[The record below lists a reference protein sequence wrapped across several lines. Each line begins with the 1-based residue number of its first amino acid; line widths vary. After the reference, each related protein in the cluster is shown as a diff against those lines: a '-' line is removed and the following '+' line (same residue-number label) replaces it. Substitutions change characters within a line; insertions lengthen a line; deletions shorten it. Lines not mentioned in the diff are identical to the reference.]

1 MKTLR
6 AFLVIFFLQI
16 ITLAFCGIH
25 KKYEI
30 NFSQNQFSFSSDDNG
45 ALSIRTSLN
54 DAYYP
59 EDSEIGIP
67 VFPLNIAIEP
77 QNKYQTYTLS
87 LKKSLLKKNVA
98 IPNPIVV
105 STHSDSQN
113 NLSQNNYKIAKRRV
127 HTMPVEYISQSNCGG
142 IEILQFTATPF
153 LYDPASGDLYFIDS
167 ITIDIELEQTGDTSY
182 VGRINQR
189 LVSYVRDIILNK
201 NEIDN
206 IIARI
211 PMTSDVY
218 DDWVDYA
225 IITNKN
231 LAPAFTPLANWKTT
245 KGVKTKVYTI
255 EDIDSKYTGATKQ
268 LKIKKF
274 LYDLYNTLHLQYA
287 LLGGDDSIIPAQGCY
302 GFEKFENYDYVD
314 KTIPTDLYYACFKGN
329 FEWDSNGNGLY
340 GEDRDGM
347 DLHPDIFLT
356 RLPVRSRD
364 DVNAIINK
372 IIEYEKHP
380 RYKHRMLKCGVK
392 TSTIINNGM
401 SSDSEAKSDT
411 LYKKYIQPYW
421 DGECLKFFDTYTD
434 FPNGKNYNLTASNLS
449 TQIGNGYSFLTMDT
463 HGLQQGWGM
472 EDGDM
477 YHAVINGI
485 YQKNNTHTLITTNSC
500 ETNAFDSSFEA
511 GREDPCLSESLIRN
525 PDSGVIG
532 YFGSSRK
539 GWTNY
544 WSPND
549 KSSWMLIDSELYE
562 GNFYRALFS
571 KKYEDKSF
579 GVMVAFSKMERCQ
592 WLGLNRL
599 LQYSLN
605 PMGDPEMPIFTE
617 IPKEFDDLRFTVQRD
632 KLQIDTDT
640 KNYRIC
646 VMSAGDLG
654 KSHYE
659 VFDYIDYG
667 CTISDFP
674 ENVSICITKQNHIPK
689 QYTVCFIQNETI
701 SSNLTRSS
709 DYIRIGSDVIAN
721 KQPGPVLFK
730 GGKTVIEGS
739 NIVINPGT
747 TVAKGTEVVFKN
759 K

>member
-1 MKTLR
+1 MTTVR
-6 AFLVIFFLQI
+6 VFLLILFLQI
-16 ITLAFCGIH
+16 VMQTYSGIH

-30 NFSQNQFSFSSDDNG
+30 CFSQKQFSFSSDDNG

-67 VFPLNIAIEP
+67 VFPLNIAIET

-87 LKKSLLKKNVA
+87 LKKHLLKKNVT
-98 IPNPIVV
+98 IPNSILT
-105 STHSDSQN
+105 STHSD
-113 NLSQNNYKIAKRRV
+113 SQNNYKIAKRRV

-153 LYDPASGDLYFIDS
+153 LYDQTSGDLYFIDS
-167 ITIDIELEQTGDTSY
+167 ITIDIELEQTDDTSY
-182 VGRINQR
+182 EGRINQR
-189 LVSYVRDIILNK
+189 LVSYVRDIVLNK

-206 IIARI
+206 IMARI
-211 PMTSDVY
+211 PMTNDVY

-231 LAPAFTPLANWKTT
+231 LAAAFTPLANWKTT

-255 EDIDSKYTGATKQ
+255 EDIDSQYTGATKQ

-302 GFEKFENYDYVD
+302 GFIKFENYDYVD

-329 FEWDSNGNGLY
+329 FEWDANGNGIY

-356 RLPVRSRD
+356 RLPVRSKD
-364 DVNAIINK
+364 DVNAVVNK
-372 IIEYEKHP
+372 IIEYERHP
-380 RYKHRMLKCGVK
+380 RYNHRMLKCGVK
-392 TSTIINNGM
+392 ISNIINNGM
-401 SSDSEAKSDT
+401 NSDAEAKSDT

-434 FPNGKNYNLTASNLS
+434 FPNGKNYDVTAANLS
-449 TQIGNGYSFLTMDT
+449 SQISNGYSFITMNT
-463 HGLQQGWGM
+463 HGVQNGWCMEQGSH
-472 EDGDM
+472 
-477 YHAVINGI
+477 YLASVNGI
-485 YQKNNTHTLITTNSC
+485 NQQNNVHTIITTDAC
-500 ETNAFDSSFEA
+500 DTNAFDNSFEA
-511 GREDPCLSESLIRN
+511 GRNDPCLSESLLRN
-525 PDSGVIG
+525 PNSGVIG
-532 YFGSSRK
+532 YYGSSRK
-539 GWTNY
+539 GWSNVWSDSNRTTN
-544 WSPND
+544 
-549 KSSWMLIDSELYE
+549 SWILGDSEEYE
-562 GNFYRALFS
+562 GSFYRCLFS
-571 KKYEDKSF
+571 RQYEDKNF
-579 GVMVAFSKMERCQ
+579 GAMVALSKLPRVT
-592 WLGLNRL
+592 WSGINRIL
-599 LQYSLN
+599 MYSLN
-605 PMGDPEMPIFTE
+605 PMGDSEMPIFTE
-617 IPKEFDDLRFTVQRD
+617 IPKEFDDLRFTVHRD
-632 KLQIDTDT
+632 KLQIDSDA

-646 VMSAGDLG
+646 VMSADDLG

-701 SSNLTRSS
+701 SSNQTRSS

-721 KQPGPVLFK
+721 KQSGPVLFK